1 MQMFLALS
9 QCCSLTF
16 IQLEITSDK
25 RKLVGWCN
33 DNHLL
38 LNVSKTKEIVVDFR
52 RDPRLFAHWDRRG
65 IQVGDRRGLQVGLVS
80 ECLGP
85 PEKGQPAATSVKK
98 LKSFSVC
105 PKLLE
110 LFYMSTVESVVT
122 FNSLCHFGGLKE
134 QDKARL
140 SKITAAKTASRLIG
154 RPVPD
159 LQALF
164 EAKAVKRLEA
174 IHRDPTHPLCTELQ
188 AHTSARSGRL
198 ISFRAKTSRF
208 HSQSFLPASVR
219 LCNAEWSCDLGQTYC
234 WQDSCSLMLYHWPF
248 CFYHLC
254 LFLHVLFKLK

>member
-1 MQMFLALS
+1 M
-9 QCCSLTF
+9 
-16 IQLEITSDK
+16 
-25 RKLVGWCN
+25 
-33 DNHLL
+33 
-38 LNVSKTKEIVVDFR
+38 VDFR
-52 RDPRLFAHWDRRG
+52 RDPPPARPLVINGEEVEIVGEYKYLGSIIDCKLDWSPNALALLKKGNQRLYFM
-65 IQVGDRRGLQVGLVS
+65 
-80 ECLGP
+80 
-85 PEKGQPAATSVKK
+85 KK
-98 LKSFSVC
+98 LKSFSIC

-110 LFYMSTVESVVT
+110 LFYKSTVESAVT

-140 SKITAAKTASRLIG
+140 SKITKTASRLIG

-208 HSQSFLPASVR
+208 HSSFLPASVR
-219 LCNAEWSCDLGQTYC
+219 LCNA
-234 WQDSCSLMLYHWPF
+234 
-248 CFYHLC
+248 
-254 LFLHVLFKLK
+254 